1 MLIFKQT
8 GNKARNESEEEAF
21 GGGILELCPDVLVRG
36 AVTAAATSKHVT
48 DLKIGSI
55 KSLFF
60 NKFACGL
67 FSGTTKSLISPM

>member
-60 NKFACGL
+60 INLPVA
-67 FSGTTKSLISPM
+67 FSLAPRSL

>member
-36 AVTAAATSKHVT
+36 AAATSKHVT

-60 NKFACGL
+60 INLPVA
-67 FSGTTKSLISPM
+67 FSLAPRSL